1 LIMLA
6 DEFESAV
13 RAMIANG
20 YSPLPIAPWQPPRPD
35 GRKRPEGKAPGYR
48 SHDGSWDLLTGWQR
62 FCREQ
67 PNEYAVAAWL
77 RMIGDAE
84 NAGVGLACGRGLI
97 CIDIDTDACMNTVM
111 DALPVAVV
119 SKRGKKGVSLFFR
132 GDTDIIRT
140 KHFNAVGGGALVDL
154 LSTGTQSCLPPTRH
168 PDGMFYEWVSEDTLF
183 DTPLDHLSELPNDA
197 IERLAKAL
205 APFGYDPTAERPPS
219 RCAPAEHRAGTA
231 AGASN
236 LWRETNDRALMHLGR
251 WVPALGL
258 FRCRTKPG
266 GYCAVATWR
275 ESGTGRPRE
284 VRKRN
289 LSIDSRGIADFGDGR
304 TYTPIDLIMAA
315 RNLDKFAASNWLLEH
330 LPSERPMIVLRNRKQ

>member
-1 LIMLA
+1 MRA

-13 RAMIANG
+13 RAMIDNG
-20 YSPLPIAPWQPPRPD
+20 YSPLQIAH
-35 GRKRPEGKAPGYR
+35 GEKFPGYIT
-48 SHDGSWDLLTGWQR
+48 SGKPQPAKGWDRW
-62 FCREQ
+62 CSEQ
-67 PNEYAVAAWL
+67 PNEHVIASWV
-77 RMIGDAE
+77 RGIGGGE
-84 NAGVGLACGRGLI
+84 TGLGVACGRGLV
-97 CIDIDTDACMNTVM
+97 CIDIDADACMNAVQN
-111 DALPVAVV
+111 ALPPAVV
-119 SKRGKKGVSLFFR
+119 SKRAAKGISLFFK
-132 GDTDIIRT
+132 GNTSTIRSMP
-140 KHFNAVGGGALVDL
+140 FDAVGGGRLVDL
-154 LSTGTQSCLPPTRH
+154 LSTRRQSVLPNSLH
-168 PDGMFYEWVSEDTLF
+168 PAGMFYEWVSEDTLF
-183 DTPLDHLSELPNDA
+183 DTPLGHLSELPDDVA
-197 IERLAKAL
+197 ERLAKAL
-205 APFGYDPTAERPPS
+205 APFGYDATAERPPLQ
-219 RCAPAEHRAGTA
+219 RAPTTIAARSA

-330 LPSERPMIVLRNRKQ
+330 LPSEQPVIVLRSRKH